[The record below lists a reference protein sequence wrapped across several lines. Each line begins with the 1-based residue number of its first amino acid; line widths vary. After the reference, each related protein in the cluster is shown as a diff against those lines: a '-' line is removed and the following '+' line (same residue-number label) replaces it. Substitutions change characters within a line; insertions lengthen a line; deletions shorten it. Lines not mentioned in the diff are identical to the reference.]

1 MALLYTR
8 KNALIITVYAI
19 IFVSKSLMQID
30 EYVGTKCIKFMKEG
44 HSCPFDGQCLQNS
57 TCVLWGEG
65 QFRRGLQEYTY
76 DIHHSNCSSF
86 DGGKFIDGHW
96 QSACNFVWLSPSQM
110 RFALVEK
117 RFSFHGDSLVRQ
129 TFLRLISHIRGFQT
143 IVEIYFHASA
153 FYVFNETHDCLVI
166 QPSHLHRHDVMQ
178 SPLFILDYNFEP
190 QNWIL
195 DAHDKA
201 VSLRFLG
208 IHYWVHDV
216 AFGPCDRTW
225 LKAAFSNASVFCT
238 TPDSQNRTYTT
249 RNTWIK
255 KYTNYL
261 PLQEMSDTKVFLKNA
276 ADDTHFQ
283 CGFLEKF
290 LKHNSLVDYKSPA
303 DGDCRDWMNLNLVMM
318 LVHMSQVGLHTRKS
332 ELHTLVAENE
342 CNITKHISY

>member
-1 MALLYTR
+1 MW
-8 KNALIITVYAI
+8 KIIVI
-19 IFVSKSLMQID
+19 FNVIFFVSISLAQNEEFI
-30 EYVGTKCIKFMKEG
+30 GTKCIKFMKGG
-44 HSCPFDGQCLQNS
+44 HPCPFADECVANS
-57 TCVLWGEG
+57 TCVLWREG
-65 QFRRGLQEYTY
+65 KFRRGLQN
-76 DIHHSNCSSF
+76 IKNSFRHFSCSSF
-86 DGGKFIDGHW
+86 GGGKFIDGRWH
-96 QSACNFVWLSPSQM
+96 SDCKFEWLSPSQM
-110 RFALVEK
+110 RFALVGK

-143 IVEIYFHASA
+143 IVEVYFHKSA
-153 FYVFNETHDCLVI
+153 FYVFNETHDYFTI
-166 QPSHLHRHDVMQ
+166 QPSHVNRNDVLQ
-178 SPLFILDYNFEP
+178 SPLFIMDFHWEPDY
-190 QNWIL
+190 WIL
-195 DAHDKA
+195 DTNDRA

-208 IHYWVHDV
+208 MHYWVNDST
-216 AFGPCDRTW
+216 FNQCNKTW
-225 LKAAFSNASVFCT
+225 IKAASNNASVFCT
-238 TPDSQNRTYTT
+238 TPDSQNRTYTE

-318 LVHMSQVGLHTRKS
+318 LVHISQVGLHTRKS
-332 ELHTLVAENE
+332 ELRTLVAENE